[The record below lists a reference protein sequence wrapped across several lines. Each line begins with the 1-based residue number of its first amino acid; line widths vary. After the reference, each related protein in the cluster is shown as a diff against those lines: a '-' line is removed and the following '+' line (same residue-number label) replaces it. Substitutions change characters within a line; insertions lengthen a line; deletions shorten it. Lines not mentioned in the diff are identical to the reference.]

1 MKSNHEDQWLLES
14 DSVKSVSKVDASD
27 TEVGSDFGIAAAP
40 ESRLAEE
47 IMFLSLAVDS
57 E

>member
-1 MKSNHEDQWLLES
+1 MFFNHEDQWLLES
-14 DSVKSVSKVDASD
+14 DSVKSVSEVDTSD

-57 E
+57 G